1 MGGESPH
8 PLLPTVRPPDH
19 ALLEQVEATLDDRDR
34 ALLAVAFLAGADVPI
49 PDEELRGA
57 RRRAM
62 LLLAA
67 GGDPLRDVD
76 PSGRAVTALAAD
88 LDSPPRRDA
97 LAAGLDAV
105 VSAAPDLELL
115 RSTADEL
122 RTDGELAWR
131 AFACALLVE
140 ELAGESPQD

>member
-1 MGGESPH
+1 MR
-8 PLLPTVRPPDH
+8 LPTDH

-34 ALLAVAFLAGADVPI
+34 ALLAVAFLAGTDVPI
-49 PDEELRGA
+49 PDDELRGA

-67 GGDPLRDVD
+67 GGDPHRELD
-76 PSGRAVTALAAD
+76 PQGRAVNALASD
-88 LDSPPRRDA
+88 LDSEGRREA
-97 LAAGLDAV
+97 LAAGLEAV
-105 VSAAPDLELL
+105 ASAAPDLELL

-122 RTDGELAWR
+122 RADTELAWR

-140 ELAGESPQD
+140 ELAEEPAE

>member
-1 MGGESPH
+1 MT
-8 PLLPTVRPPDH
+8 LPTDH

-49 PDEELRGA
+49 PEDELRGA

-67 GGDPLRDVD
+67 GGDPHRELD
-76 PSGRAVTALAAD
+76 PQARAVTSLAAD
-88 LDSPPRRDA
+88 LDSEPRREA
-97 LAAGLDAV
+97 LSAGLEAV
-105 VSAAPDLELL
+105 ANAAPDLELL
-115 RSTADEL
+115 HSTAAEL
-122 RTDGELAWR
+122 RADSELAWR

-140 ELAGESPQD
+140 ELGDETTE

>member
-1 MGGESPH
+1 MT
-8 PLLPTVRPPDH
+8 LPTDH

-49 PDEELRGA
+49 PEDELRGA

-67 GGDPLRDVD
+67 GGDPHRELD
-76 PSGRAVTALAAD
+76 PQARAVTSLAAD
-88 LDSPPRRDA
+88 LDSEPRREA
-97 LAAGLDAV
+97 LSAGLEAV
-105 VSAAPDLELL
+105 ANAAPDLELL
-115 RSTADEL
+115 RSTAAEL
-122 RTDGELAWR
+122 RADGELAWR

-140 ELAGESPQD
+140 ELADETTE

>member
-1 MGGESPH
+1 MT
-8 PLLPTVRPPDH
+8 LPTDH

-49 PDEELRGA
+49 PEDELRGA

-67 GGDPLRDVD
+67 GGDPHRELDTQA
-76 PSGRAVTALAAD
+76 RAVTALASD
-88 LDSPPRRDA
+88 LDSERRRQA
-97 LAAGLDAV
+97 LAAGLEAV
-105 VSAAPDLELL
+105 ANAAPDLDLL
-115 RSTADEL
+115 RATAAEL
-122 RTDGELAWR
+122 RADAELAWR

-140 ELAGESPQD
+140 ELADETAE